1 MKSTKV
7 TIAEGKKSFTRLVR
21 QTQESKEGIVIT
33 KRGKPVAAIIPFEEY
48 RKQQKVEAFLELVEL
63 RRKLASSGLKARELY
78 EESRKELE
86 ERP

>member
-1 MKSTKV
+1 MKSAKV